1 MIPYEFHIT
10 VHNDKLT
17 LPGWKTTRFVN
28 ITSEHIEVRRES
40 IITWNQEFDN
50 TLNKVMFYLVYK
62 ITNSINGKYYI
73 GMHQTTDIN
82 DGYMGSGKRLKLAIK
97 KYGIDSFVKEILH
110 VFDNETDM
118 RNKEKELVIISENTY
133 NLCDGGKGGFSY
145 INRSGKNLRT
155 GVVLSDET
163 KKKISESKK
172 GTPHWNKGG
181 TISEETKKKIS
192 INTSLALKG
201 TKKSD
206 KHKKNLSEAIKLW
219 HKNKKAGIV

>member
-1 MIPYEFHIT
+1 
-10 VHNDKLT
+10 
-17 LPGWKTTRFVN
+17 
-28 ITSEHIEVRRES
+28 
-40 IITWNQEFDN
+40 
-50 TLNKVMFYLVYK
+50 MFYLVYK
-62 ITNSINGKYYI
+62 ITNLINGKYYI

-82 DGYMGSGKRLKLAIK
+82 DGYMGSGKKLKLAIR

-163 KKKISESKK
+163 KKKISKSKK

-181 TISEETKKKIS
+181 TISDETKKKIS

-206 KHKKNLSEAIKLW
+206 EHKKNLSESIKLW